1 MLHDTKHD
9 LSQDSQDL
17 LNAADY
23 IDQHGWCQKKIKTLS
38 GEVCLFG
45 ALVAVTDGFNGFMP
59 NDHSK
64 RARPLYNKICD
75 YLKILNGW
83 NTGAANWNDARAR
96 TKTEVTALLRQIALK
111 SKE

>member
-23 IDQHGWCQKKIKTLS
+23 IDQNGWCQGITKLGKR
-38 GEVCLFG
+38 VCLWG
-45 ALVAVTDGFNGFMP
+45 SLLAVTDGLGKTYP
-59 NDHSK
+59 ETQPRAKSLYSK
-64 RARPLYNKICD
+64 VTIHLGTSPAP
-75 YLKILNGW
+75 
-83 NTGAANWNDARAR
+83 WNDVKGR
-96 TKTEVTALLRQIALK
+96 TKNEVTALLREIALK

>member
-23 IDQHGWCQKKIKTLS
+23 IDQNGWCQEVKSNPS
-38 GEVCLFG
+38 GEVCLWG
-45 ALVAVTDGFNGFMP
+45 SLLAVTDGLRESYFTSP
-59 NDHSK
+59 
-64 RARPLYNKICD
+64 RAAKLYDMVKVHLLGVKPD
-75 YLKILNGW
+75 
-83 NTGAANWNDARAR
+83 NWNDVKSR
-96 TKTEVTALLRQIALK
+96 TKAEVTALLREIALK

>member
-23 IDQHGWCQKKIKTLS
+23 IDKNGWCQEVTRLGKS
-38 GEVCLFG
+38 VCLWG
-45 ALVAVTDGFNGFMP
+45 SILAVTDGLGKLYDSAPRANALYSKVSLHLGIMP
-59 NDHSK
+59 
-64 RARPLYNKICD
+64 AP
-75 YLKILNGW
+75 
-83 NTGAANWNDARAR
+83 WNDARGR
-96 TKTEVTALLRQIALK
+96 TKDEVTALLREVALK

>member
-23 IDQHGWCQKKIKTLS
+23 IDKYGWCQRMTSS
-38 GEVCLFG
+38 GKSVCLWG
-45 ALVAVTDGFNGFMP
+45 SLLAVTDGLGKSYGEAP
-59 NDHSK
+59 
-64 RARPLYNKICD
+64 RARELYDKVSAH
-75 YLKILNGW
+75 L
-83 NTGAANWNDARAR
+83 GAFLAPWNDEPWR
-96 TKTEVTALLRQIALK
+96 TKAEVTALLREVALK

>member
-23 IDQHGWCQKKIKTLS
+23 IDQHGWCQRITSLGKS
-38 GEVCLFG
+38 VCLWG
-45 ALVAVTDGFNGFMP
+45 SLLAVTDGLGKFYSDAP
-59 NDHSK
+59 
-64 RARPLYNKICD
+64 RAKALYDKVNNYLGD
-75 YLKILNGW
+75 Y
-83 NTGAANWNDARAR
+83 AAPWNDMTGR
-96 TKTEVTALLRQIALK
+96 TKAEVTALLREVALK